1 MWVSKDFLREA
12 LGDAALHIGRQACV
26 DGDVSFS
33 IDSRSTQEQQLFVAL
48 PGNRVDGHDFIDQA
62 IMNGAW
68 GLLISK
74 RSVFDS
80 LSERVK
86 ERLVV
91 LLVPDTQQAMI
102 TLAKVW
108 RAQLT
113 IPVVGITGS
122 VGKTSTKEML
132 RSMLR
137 YAGIPA
143 AVSYG
148 NQNTL
153 LGIALNLS
161 HVRREHKVAVFEVGI
176 NDRGEIESQIDLLRP
191 TIGVITFIAHAHALG
206 LGSLHEIAHE
216 KKKMFRYFSPTN
228 IGIICGD
235 QDLLTDTSYGHPVA
249 KFGFKTKNQVQARK
263 VRVITNADG
272 SLATQFVLK
281 WYGEKVTV
289 TMPGNH
295 LGMVNNALAAS
306 TIAYFLNI
314 PFEAV
319 VQGIEQYEGF
329 AHRFEIKDIRGKR
342 GRVISDCY
350 NANPESM
357 RAALIAFDQMPTAGA
372 KIAVIGTMLELG
384 EKQIYWHRQIGRLV
398 NRLPSIQSVIL
409 VGELAWQAA
418 QSLTPG
424 IQATKVADWQEASTI
439 LKTML
444 GGHDQALVL
453 VKGSRG
459 INLTKMVEQI
469 AE

>member
-1 MWVSKDFLREA
+1 MWVSKDFLCET
-12 LGDAALHIGRQACV
+12 LGDASVYVGRQACV
-26 DGDVSFS
+26 EGDISFS
-33 IDSRSTQEQQLFVAL
+33 IDSRSKQENQLFVAL
-48 PGNRVDGHDFIDQA
+48 SGNRVDGHDFIDQA
-62 IMNGAW
+62 IGNGAW

-74 RSVFDS
+74 RAVLEA

-86 ERLVV
+86 ERLVIIIAA
-91 LLVPDTQQAMI
+91 DTQQAMI
-102 TLAKVW
+102 ALAKAW

-113 IPVVGITGS
+113 IPLVGITGS

-137 YAGIPA
+137 HAGVPA

-161 HVRREHKVAVFEVGI
+161 HVQREHKVAVFEVGI
-176 NDRGEIESQIDLLRP
+176 NDKGEIESQIDLLRP

-206 LGSLHEIAHE
+206 LGSLHDIAYE

-235 QDLLTDTSYGHPVA
+235 QDLLADASYPHPVA

-263 VRVITNADG
+263 VRVVTGADG
-272 SLATQFVLK
+272 VLATQFVLK
-281 WYGEKVTV
+281 WYGAKVTV

-306 TIAYFLNI
+306 TVAYFLEI
-314 PFEAV
+314 PLDAV
-319 VQGIEQYEGF
+319 VNGIEQYEGF

-357 RAALIAFDQMPTAGA
+357 KAALVAFDQMPTAGA
-372 KIAVIGTMLELG
+372 KIAVIGNMLELG
-384 EKQIYWHRQIGRLV
+384 EKQVYWHRQIGRLV
-398 NRLPSIQSVIL
+398 NRLSSIQTVIL
-409 VGELAWQAA
+409 VGELAWQAGH
-418 QSLTPG
+418 SLARG
-424 IQATKVADWQEASTI
+424 VQATQVADWQEATTV

-444 GGHDQALVL
+444 GEHDQSLVL
-453 VKGSRG
+453 VKASRG
-459 INLTKMVEQI
+459 VNLTKMVEQI
-469 AE
+469 VE